1 MRTVFI
7 ETQQQPCLQKQIKKK
22 KKHSSMLL
30 GKELKAQWPVVG
42 RFFLSFEV
50 TID

>member
-7 ETQQQPCLQKQIKKK
+7 EIQQQPCSQKQIWK
-22 KKHSSMLL
+22 KKHNSMLL

-42 RFFLSFEV
+42 RFLLSLEV
-50 TID
+50 TVE